1 MFDDPHQR
9 AGYLPHSSSHP
20 ELCSAG
26 RNDWSQNRELQQS
39 SHIAVPPGDWNCGIR
54 RVASAPSITKDMLY
68 QKSQFHPQNTMELN
82 EQRKPKTKRKT
93 VRERKRTSASAKLNR
108 KSKRKEMRPASE
120 TNSSSDLEGSVRSQN
135 DKPYKRPPIRKPY
148 KGKKQGPELSSLKRQ
163 NSLPNYPESMLH
175 LNETSDFLLNGEYDE
190 ASYITFA
197 RRPQN
202 FKLNNSPNH
211 LYLQNNNGQL
221 EFVDTPPIKFGTF
234 PRTVPMGPP
243 KPKNLFWKSFEYS
256 PQNKSQINLS
266 SDDIMIRTENLSGR
280 DSDRS
285 PNQFMYLPN
294 AESSAYQEMDVHS
307 EASFVP
313 DHSFFQVNAY
323 EGAASK
329 GYFTL
334 PKKFL
339 PSDNK
344 RSALREQHTRKVQVD
359 KHHPRHPGII
369 LKNDGHDQNQ
379 LLQINNRDKSEPGIM
394 FNTNM
399 AYNGWQNQNGE
410 QNYTQNQ
417 TQKQAHCKTTR
428 GSNSNTLIDKPKLA
442 FSSELRSQMHI
453 PFMNNYQTLPIN
465 FLKSLKQKFPSNAV
479 FLDQNRRHETITKSK
494 ESSGNSTN
502 ICDTRGSNH
511 RISYDNKPFSYTGP
525 LHEQMVSKQDLGKY
539 EHKDL
544 NPAFHQK
551 GHPQPNGNLSLSSYD
566 TSLYQLT
573 AGGNGQEDF
582 SKLTSKEE
590 YLKLTNRNSSHPP
603 HFLGGGQ
610 SGHIHNKNSWLTTD
624 NSSDQLYHY
633 GPDKNGQLQS
643 GRFCLTSD
651 NSNDS
656 RHPQQQGLG
665 QRGKSTELSFGEN
678 IGKSHT
684 NAMFSNHDLSHAEG
698 PDYCT
703 QGPVDGH
710 SVRHSLD
717 TASVIPSPSY
727 ITDPIHSDA
736 NAPRNATTDSHQTK
750 DIQKSVTYMPYS
762 DQKMDHL
769 TVKENS
775 GGIESSMYMKDLSN
789 YFPSAVGANQNGD
802 NLVQTSDLNDQVHPV
817 QENRTGVFEPE
828 YCHFN
833 NSRLQGFKYNDDFII
848 ISRPSVANE
857 APQDSSVHQS
867 ASSPDPRSESG
878 VFKGA
883 LQNLDHRINVSSESH
898 RYNGG
903 DSFQNYTSP
912 GMDVNTVGVD
922 DMYDSI
928 YNYMELNEQNN
939 SDYGGHSYQSLN
951 STIVN
956 SFNEKNSQSEGPS
969 NHQHHKSN
977 TSFEGEQVIDENL
990 ESARLNMKR
999 NQPKD
1004 YDKLRILQESEKIY
1018 SSHANVLQVPKVNGN
1033 KIRLPIEIQE
1043 MRHTAEN
1050 LKPVKQLVTLKGEG
1064 HTREK
1069 GVTNGPNN
1077 EVLDFVGKLDQLRHT
1092 GRLDNYGT
1100 HVDLGQE
1107 SAQPS
1112 ETRDLLPSH
1121 LQFSPITLIL

>member
-1 MFDDPHQR
+1 
-9 AGYLPHSSSHP
+9 
-20 ELCSAG
+20 
-26 RNDWSQNRELQQS
+26 
-39 SHIAVPPGDWNCGIR
+39 
-54 RVASAPSITKDMLY
+54 
-68 QKSQFHPQNTMELN
+68 
-82 EQRKPKTKRKT
+82 
-93 VRERKRTSASAKLNR
+93 
-108 KSKRKEMRPASE
+108 MRPASE

-135 DKPYKRPPIRKPY
+135 DKPYRRPPIRKPY
-148 KGKKQGPELSSLKRQ
+148 KGKKQGQKLSSLKRQ
-163 NSLPNYPESMLH
+163 NSLPNYPASMLH

-202 FKLNNSPNH
+202 FKLDNSPNH

-234 PRTVPMGPP
+234 PRTVPMGHP

-323 EGAASK
+323 EGSASK

-344 RSALREQHTRKVQVD
+344 RSALREQHTRKFQVD
-359 KHHPRHPGII
+359 KHHPRHPGFI

-379 LLQINNRDKSEPGIM
+379 LLQINNRDQSEPGIM
-394 FNTNM
+394 SYTNM
-399 AYNGWQNQNGE
+399 AYDGWQNQNEE

-417 TQKQAHCKTTR
+417 TQNQAHCRTTH
-428 GSNSNTLIDKPKLA
+428 GSNSNTLIDNPKLA
-442 FSSELRSQMHI
+442 FSSEQRGPMQIS
-453 PFMNNYQTLPIN
+453 FMNNYQTLPIN
-465 FLKSLKQKFPSNAV
+465 FLKSPKQKFPSNTV
-479 FLDQNRRHETITKSK
+479 FLDQDGPHETISPKSN
-494 ESSGNSTN
+494 EGSADATN
-502 ICDTRGSNH
+502 TRDIGDSHH
-511 RISYDNKPFSYTGP
+511 RISHDNKPFSYTGP
-525 LHEQMVSKQDLGKY
+525 LHKQMASQENLGKY
-539 EHKDL
+539 EHEDL

-551 GHPQPNGNLSLSSYD
+551 SHPQPNGNLLLSSYD

-573 AGGNGQEDF
+573 TGGNGQEDF
-582 SKLTSKEE
+582 SKLTSKGEYSKLTSKEE

-624 NSSDQLYHY
+624 NSSDQLYHF
-633 GPDKNGQLQS
+633 GSDKNGQLQS

-684 NAMFSNHDLSHAEG
+684 NAVLSNYDFSHAEG
-698 PDYCT
+698 PDHCT
-703 QGPVDGH
+703 QGPEDSH

-727 ITDPIHSDA
+727 IADLIHSDA
-736 NAPRNATTDSHQTK
+736 NAPRNATTDSHHIK

-762 DQKMDHL
+762 DQKMDHQ

-789 YFPSAVGANQNGD
+789 YFPSAVGVNQNG
-802 NLVQTSDLNDQVHPV
+802 NNIVQTSSLNDQLHSTTPAV
-817 QENRTGVFEPE
+817 QENGRGVFEPE

-848 ISRPSVANE
+848 NSRPSVANE
-857 APQDSSVHQS
+857 TPQDANIKQS
-867 ASSPDPRSESG
+867 ASPHNLISGAG
-878 VFKGA
+878 VFKEA
-883 LQNLDHRINVSSESH
+883 MQNSNDRINVGSENYMYDGFSH
-898 RYNGG
+898 
-903 DSFQNYTSP
+903 

-928 YNYMELNEQNN
+928 YNYMELNDQNN

-969 NHQHHKSN
+969 NHQHQKSN

-999 NQPKD
+999 NQPQD

-1018 SSHANVLQVPKVNGN
+1018 SSNAKNSQAPKVTGN

-1050 LKPVKQLVTLKGEG
+1050 LKPVKQLMTLKGEG

-1077 EVLDFVGKLDQLRHT
+1077 EVFDFVGKLDQLRHT

-1100 HVDLGQE
+1100 HVDLGLE
-1107 SAQPS
+1107 SAHPS